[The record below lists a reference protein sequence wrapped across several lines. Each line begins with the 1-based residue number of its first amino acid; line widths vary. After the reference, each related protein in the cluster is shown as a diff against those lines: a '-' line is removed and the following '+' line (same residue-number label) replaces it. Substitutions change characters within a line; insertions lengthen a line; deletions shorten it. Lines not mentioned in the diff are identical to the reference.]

1 MFALH
6 KNCDYADAHVLVSV
20 HENKKANGSSGSNML
35 QTSLDMSFLVA
46 TNWFTLGSYRMPTYA
61 RKHEVRFTLNSSK
74 QIDSPSKLDQRQDH
88 QTEHRNCQVPKNPL

>member
-46 TNWFTLGSYRMPTYA
+46 TN
-61 RKHEVRFTLNSSK
+61 
-74 QIDSPSKLDQRQDH
+74 
-88 QTEHRNCQVPKNPL
+88 